1 MNEED
6 YLSRVVVDTSCRR
19 FFLYSENGD
28 EKIVDCETVDQ
39 FMTLLEFCREV
50 LDEDTLAYA
59 GPLTVTSNQN

>member
-6 YLSRVVVDTSCRR
+6 FLSRVVVDTSSRR

-28 EKIVDCETVDQ
+28 EKVIDCETIDQ
-39 FMTLLEFCREV
+39 FMSVLEFCREL